1 MDRVPMT
8 PEGYEQAKKKLDHL
22 KNVEMPRVQKALG
35 EAREMGDLS
44 ENAEFDAAREEMWK
58 LDTMI
63 SELETKISLAEIFDP
78 KTMKMDTV
86 AIGATVKV
94 ECESHGRHMVVAV
107 ADTGMGIAAD
117 ELDKIFEKFWRS
129 QREDVQNLP
138 GTGLGLA
145 TARQIVRLHG
155 GDIAVA
161 STPGEGSRF
170 TVTLPVYEVGEATR
184 AGARSQETV
193 GSAAE

>member
-1 MDRVPMT
+1 MERVPMT

-78 KTMKMDTV
+78 KKMKLDTA
-86 AIGATVKV
+86 AIGAMVKV
-94 ECESHGRHMVVAV
+94 EDLDRRAK
-107 ADTGMGIAAD
+107 D
-117 ELDKIFEKFWRS
+117 EFML
-129 QREDVQNLP
+129 V
-138 GTGLGLA
+138 
-145 TARQIVRLHG
+145 
-155 GDIAVA
+155 
-161 STPGEGSRF
+161 GEGEVRDGID
-170 TVTLPVYEVGEATR
+170 TVSVTSPLGQALIGKKAGEV
-184 AGARSQETV
+184 
-193 GSAAE
+193 AEFQAPRGQIRYKIVSIKYG

>member
-8 PEGYEQAKKKLDHL
+8 PEGYEQARKRLDHL

-63 SELETKISLAEIFDP
+63 GELETKLSLAEIFDP
-78 KTMKMDTV
+78 KKMNLDTV

-94 ECESHGRHMVVAV
+94 EDVDRRGK
-107 ADTGMGIAAD
+107 D
-117 ELDKIFEKFWRS
+117 EFML
-129 QREDVQNLP
+129 V
-138 GTGLGLA
+138 
-145 TARQIVRLHG
+145 
-155 GDIAVA
+155 
-161 STPGEGSRF
+161 GEGELRDGVD
-170 TVTLPVYEVGEATR
+170 TVSVTSPLGAALIGKKVGEIADFNAPR
-184 AGARSQETV
+184 GRIRYKIVSIKY
-193 GSAAE
+193 G

>member
-8 PEGYEQAKKKLDHL
+8 PEGYEQARKRLDHL

-63 SELETKISLAEIFDP
+63 GELETKLSLAEIFDP
-78 KTMKMDTV
+78 KKMNLDTV

-94 ECESHGRHMVVAV
+94 EDVDRRAK
-107 ADTGMGIAAD
+107 D
-117 ELDKIFEKFWRS
+117 EFML
-129 QREDVQNLP
+129 V
-138 GTGLGLA
+138 
-145 TARQIVRLHG
+145 
-155 GDIAVA
+155 
-161 STPGEGSRF
+161 GEGEIRDGVD
-170 TVTLPVYEVGEATR
+170 TVSVTSPLGAALIGKKVGEIADFQAPR
-184 AGARSQETV
+184 GRIRYKIVSFKYA
-193 GSAAE
+193 